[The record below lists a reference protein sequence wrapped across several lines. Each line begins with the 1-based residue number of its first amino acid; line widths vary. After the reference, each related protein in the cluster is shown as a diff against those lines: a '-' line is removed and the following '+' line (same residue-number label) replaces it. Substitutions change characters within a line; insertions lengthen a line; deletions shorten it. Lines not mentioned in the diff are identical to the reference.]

1 MKKAI
6 LFCYSFHHGNT
17 KKVAEAVSARY
28 GVRLVSV
35 PVKEEYNLA
44 DYELV
49 GFASGIY
56 MSEFG
61 KPIREFASSLEGLE
75 GKNCFT
81 LFTHGAPRAP
91 HDQAFVDLLTQKG
104 AKIAGRFGCRGF
116 DTFGPFK
123 LVGGI
128 AKGHPNNDDIAEAV
142 TYFGEL
148 LKD

>member
-6 LFCYSFHHGNT
+6 LFYYSIHHGNT
-17 KKVAEAVSARY
+17 QKVVETVASKLSVDLVRIPMREPVSLEGY
-28 GVRLVSV
+28 DLI
-35 PVKEEYNLA
+35 
-44 DYELV
+44 

-61 KPIREFASSLEGLE
+61 KPIREFASSLDGLE

-91 HDQAFVDLLTQKG
+91 HDQAFVDLLTKKG
-104 AKIAGRFGCRGF
+104 AKISGRFGCRGF

-128 AKGHPNNDDIAEAV
+128 AKGHPNNDDIAEAA

>member
-1 MKKAI
+1 M
-6 LFCYSFHHGNT
+6 
-17 KKVAEAVSARY
+17 
-28 GVRLVSV
+28 SV
-35 PVKEEYNLA
+35 PVKVEFNLA

-56 MSEFG
+56 MSDFG

-75 GKNCFT
+75 GKSCFT
-81 LFTHGAPRAP
+81 LFTHGAPKGAY
-91 HDQAFVDLLTQKG
+91 DQAFVDLLTKKG
-104 AKIAGRFGCRGF
+104 AKVAGRFGCRGF

-128 AKGHPNNDDIAEAV
+128 AKGHPDNGDVAEAV

>member
-1 MKKAI
+1 MKKSI
-6 LFCYSFHHGNT
+6 LFCYSFHHENT
-17 KKVAEAVSARY
+17 KKVAEAVCARY
-28 GVRLVSV
+28 GVRLVNV
-35 PVKEEYNLA
+35 PVKEELNLA

-61 KPIREFASSLEGLE
+61 KPIREFASSLEGLQ

-81 LFTHGAPRAP
+81 LFTHGAPKGAY
-91 HDQAFVDLLTQKG
+91 DQAFVDLLTKKG

-128 AKGHPNNDDIAEAV
+128 AKGHPTNDDVAEAV
-142 TYFGEL
+142 AYFGEL
-148 LKD
+148 LQD

>member
-17 KKVAEAVSARY
+17 KKVAEAVCARY
-28 GVRLVSV
+28 GIRLVSV
-35 PVKEEYNLA
+35 PVKEEVNLS
-44 DYELV
+44 DYALV

-56 MSEFG
+56 MSDFG
-61 KPIREFASSLEGLE
+61 KPIREYASSLTGLE
-75 GKNCFT
+75 GKDCFT
-81 LFTHGAPRAP
+81 LFTHGAPKGAY
-91 HDQAFVDLLTQKG
+91 DQAFVDLLKNKG
-104 AKIAGRFGCRGF
+104 AHMSGRFGCRGF

-128 AKGHPNNDDIAEAV
+128 AKGHPNTADVAGAAE
-142 TYFGEL
+142 YFSDL